1 MSRSYKKNWIYKEN
15 SNHVND
21 RRKINSSKKR
31 AKLKSLD
38 YEDTPKLISKRMS
51 SVYGIDNWDFSDYTF
66 HEKYKSESID
76 YAVLRNI
83 YGGKTFFKGDYSD
96 LNFEIK
102 EEKLYIKNKSKYL
115 YENYYWSY
123 KK

>member
-1 MSRSYKKNWIYKEN
+1 MSRSYKKNWIYKDN
-15 SNHVND
+15 SSHVND

-38 YEDTPKLISKRMS
+38 YEDTPRFISKRMM

-76 YAVLRNI
+76 YAILRNI
-83 YGGKTFFKGDYSD
+83 YGGKTFFKGTYAD
-96 LNFEIK
+96 LDSEVK
-102 EEKLYIKNKSKYL
+102 EENLYIQNKSKYL
-115 YENYYWSY
+115 YDNYYWVY

>member
-1 MSRSYKKNWIYKEN
+1 MSRSYKKNWIYKDN
-15 SNHVND
+15 SSHVND

-31 AKLKSLD
+31 SKLKSLD
-38 YEDTPKLISKRMS
+38 YEDTPRFISKRMM

-76 YAVLRNI
+76 YAILRNI
-83 YGGKTFFKGDYSD
+83 YGGKTFFKGTYAD
-96 LNFEIK
+96 LDLEVK
-102 EEKLYIKNKSKYL
+102 EENLYIQNKSKYL
-115 YENYYWSY
+115 YDNYYWVY